1 MADCMKLELLH
12 ADWVHHAT
20 SRWPCS
26 ASIRHG
32 EDEENIVPITKDD
45 DVHLFD
51 VNDVEVVMTDANER
65 NGLDV
70 EDDVWNAVVARLGFG
85 NTQPVWGYWTT
96 DRATGT
102 QLYSL

>member
-1 MADCMKLELLH
+1 MKLEPLQTLVAGFLHGRLRGPPCHLHTAWFCMKLELLQPL
-12 ADWVHHAT
+12 AAGFL
-20 SRWPCS
+20 
-26 ASIRHG
+26 HG
-32 EDEENIVPITKDD
+32 RLHETG
-45 DVHLFD
+45 
-51 VNDVEVVMTDANER
+51 TAAAARYANER